1 MLDETLNLMI
11 WLQRLQLPN
20 AWAAFP
26 QDGHEE
32 QIANS
37 ELKLILAQTIDL
49 LVCEASEE
57 EVTRPL

>member
-1 MLDETLNLMI
+1 MI